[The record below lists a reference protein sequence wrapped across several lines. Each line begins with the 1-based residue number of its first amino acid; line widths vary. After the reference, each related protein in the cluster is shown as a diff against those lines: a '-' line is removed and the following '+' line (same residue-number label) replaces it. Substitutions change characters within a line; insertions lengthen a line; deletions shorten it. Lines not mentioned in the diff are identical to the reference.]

1 MLSVHRPVASSSPVA
16 IATWRV
22 EIQVTRAPAFGF
34 SLLAV
39 PVTGLGS
46 YVASEDGM
54 VRDTATAMR

>member
-1 MLSVHRPVASSSPVA
+1 MLACRLDGRLRHLM
-16 IATWRV
+16 
-22 EIQVTRAPAFGF
+22 TRAPASGF

-54 VRDTATAMR
+54 VRDTVTAMR